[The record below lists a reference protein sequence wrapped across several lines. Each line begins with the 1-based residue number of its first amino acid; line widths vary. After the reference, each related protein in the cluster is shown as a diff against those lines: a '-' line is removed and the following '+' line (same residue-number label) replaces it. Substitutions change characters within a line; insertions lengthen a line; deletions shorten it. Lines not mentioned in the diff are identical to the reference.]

1 MREIRRIVTGHDGEG
16 RSTVVEDRACPHVET
31 TADATVTNLWLHE
44 GRPGNGADYRDPVG
58 PGVPLPPPARGSVLR
73 VVEFPPRE
81 PGGSAFVHRTD
92 SLDYAYVID
101 GEVYSVL
108 DDGERTLEPYTE
120 TAATLIVDDLDEC
133 QARLNQT
140 GAQIVRGPQTVPTGR
155 NLTAKLPGGVQ
166 LEYVEWD
173 EAHWERV
180 GGRPA

>member
-108 DDGERTLEPYTE
+108 DDGETLLR
-120 TAATLIVDDLDEC
+120 AGDVLV
-133 QARLNQT
+133 QR
-140 GAQIVRGPQTVPTGR
+140 GASH
-155 NLTAKLPGGVQ
+155 A
-166 LEYVEWD
+166 WD
-173 EAHWERV
+173 NRS
-180 GGRPA
+180 GRPCTVLFALLDAEPLRPAEG

>member
-16 RSTVVEDRACPHVET
+16 RSTVVEDRVCPHVET

-44 GRPGNGADYRDPVG
+44 GRPGNAADYRDPVG

-81 PGGSAFVHRTD
+81 PGRSAFVHRTD

-108 DDGERTLEPYTE
+108 DDGETLLR
-120 TAATLIVDDLDEC
+120 AGDALV
-133 QARLNQT
+133 Q
-140 GAQIVRGPQTVPTGR
+140 RGTSH
-155 NLTAKLPGGVQ
+155 A
-166 LEYVEWD
+166 WD
-173 EAHWERV
+173 NRS
-180 GGRPA
+180 GRPCTVLFALLDAEPLRPAEG

>member
-1 MREIRRIVTGHDGEG
+1 MREIRRIVTGRDGEG
-16 RSTVVEDRACPHVET
+16 RSTVVEDRVCPHVET

-44 GRPGNGADYRDPVG
+44 GRPGNATDYRDPVG

-108 DDGERTLEPYTE
+108 DDGETLLR
-120 TAATLIVDDLDEC
+120 AGDVLV
-133 QARLNQT
+133 Q
-140 GAQIVRGPQTVPTGR
+140 RGTSH
-155 NLTAKLPGGVQ
+155 A
-166 LEYVEWD
+166 WD
-173 EAHWERV
+173 NRS
-180 GGRPA
+180 GRPCTVLFALLDAEPLRPAEG